1 MKNLVLGY
9 PRGFNK
15 WQVMA
20 DALTRCNQSVD
31 IVTSNFDEIKGP
43 YDKIWTMAESLFP
56 LQAKLEKKW
65 NVKNIS
71 SRTAEILSDKKQ
83 MDDFCASLGIA
94 PLIPKSVIPTKIQD
108 FDIFSGKSF
117 IIKPTIG
124 SGTKQ
129 DYKHKIDYISYNNI
143 DSFIDDAYSDLL
155 FKVNE
160 TGFVDN
166 NFGGR
171 INFYMA
177 QEYLP
182 HKKLYAPYVYVNQCG
197 SIRNIFWVEGNIET
211 NVIDK
216 NRFES
221 KPIDFMSINSTDVP
235 KDVVASSEFYFQ
247 TIVDELNIKSMFFA
261 GPDFYYETGL
271 HTRVIDCNPRIGQGL
286 QILNELNGNNILT
299 ALLENRQFD
308 IDNHILW
315 KNADL
320 KPGTIKE
327 IKDYSYLKKYIT
339 STSLNTLLPGDVV
352 KEFNNTPAVAAP
364 KLSLKIPG
372 KTRTDMYETYRSVS
386 DELQACIVYED

>member
-15 WQVMA
+15 WQAMA

-43 YDKIWTMAESLFP
+43 YDKIWTMAESLLP
-56 LQAKLEKKW
+56 LQAKLEKEW
-65 NVKNIS
+65 NIKNIS

-83 MDDFCASLGIA
+83 MDDLCTSLDIA

-124 SGTKQ
+124 SGSKQ

-182 HKKLYAPYVYVNQCG
+182 HKKLYAPYVYVNQSG
-197 SIRNIFWVEGNIET
+197 FIRTIFWVEGNIET

-221 KPIDFMSINSTDVP
+221 KQIDFMSINYTDVP
-235 KDVVASSEFYFQ
+235 KDIVASSEFYFQ
-247 TIVDELNIKSMFFA
+247 TIIDELNIKSMFFA

-286 QILNELNGNNILT
+286 QILNEWNDNKILS
-299 ALLENRQFD
+299 AVLQNEEFN
-308 IDNHILW
+308 IDNHVLW

-327 IKDYSYLKKYIT
+327 IKDYSHLKKYIT
-339 STSLNTLLPGDVV
+339 STTLDMLYPGSVIP
-352 KEFNNTPAVAAP
+352 EFVWSASSAP
-364 KLSLKIPG
+364 RVGLKIPG
-372 KTRTDMYETYRSVS
+372 KTKTDMYETYRSVS

>member
-43 YDKIWTMAESLFP
+43 YDKIWTMAESLLP
-56 LQAKLEKKW
+56 LQAKLEKEW
-65 NVKNIS
+65 NIKNIS
-71 SRTAEILSDKKQ
+71 SRAAEILSDKKQ
-83 MDDFCASLGIA
+83 MDDLCTSLDIA

-182 HKKLYAPYVYVNQCG
+182 HKKLYAPYVYVNQYG
-197 SIRNIFWVEGNIET
+197 SIRTIFWLEGNIET
-211 NVIDK
+211 SVIDK

-221 KPIDFMSINSTDVP
+221 KPIDFISINYTDVP
-235 KDVVASSEFYFQ
+235 KYIVASSELYFQ

-299 ALLENRQFD
+299 ALLENREFD
-308 IDNHILW
+308 INNHILW

-339 STSLNTLLPGDVV
+339 STSLNTLRPGDVV
-352 KEFNNTPAVAAP
+352 KEFTNTPAVAEP
-364 KLSLKIPG
+364 KISLKIPG
-372 KTRTDMYETYRSVS
+372 KTKTDMYETYRSVS

>member
-43 YDKIWTMAESLFP
+43 YDKIWTMAESLLP
-56 LQAKLEKKW
+56 LQAKLEKEW
-65 NVKNIS
+65 NIKNIS
-71 SRTAEILSDKKQ
+71 SRAAEILSDKKQ
-83 MDDFCASLGIA
+83 MDDLCTSLDIA

-182 HKKLYAPYVYVNQCG
+182 HKKLYAPYVYVNQYG
-197 SIRNIFWVEGNIET
+197 SIRTIFWLEGNIET
-211 NVIDK
+211 SVIDK

-221 KPIDFMSINSTDVP
+221 KPIDFISINYTDVP
-235 KDVVASSEFYFQ
+235 KDIVASSELYFQ

-299 ALLENRQFD
+299 ALLENREFD
-308 IDNHILW
+308 INNHILW

-339 STSLNTLLPGDVV
+339 STSLNTLRPGDVV
-352 KEFNNTPAVAAP
+352 KEFTNTPAVAEP
-364 KLSLKIPG
+364 KISLKIPG
-372 KTRTDMYETYRSVS
+372 KTKTDMYETYRSVS